1 MFLTRYPCC
10 ISLYTDIF
18 VGWERTFTEVSE
30 GIGTFQLLVL
40 IMNLTQ
46 DVELSS
52 QLSFS
57 LDVQTVAGT
66 AGKGTCVL

>member
-1 MFLTRYPCC
+1 MY
-10 ISLYTDIF
+10 IDIV
-18 VGWERTFTEVSE
+18 VGWEQTFTEVSE

-46 DVELSS
+46 DVELAS
-52 QLSFS
+52 QLAFF

-66 AGKGTCVL
+66 AGKDICVL